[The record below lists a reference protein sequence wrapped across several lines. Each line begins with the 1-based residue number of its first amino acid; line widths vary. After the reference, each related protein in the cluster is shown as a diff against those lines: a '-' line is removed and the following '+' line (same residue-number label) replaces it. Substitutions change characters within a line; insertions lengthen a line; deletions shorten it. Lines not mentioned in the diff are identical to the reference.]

1 MKNREKNFVSAVV
14 YVRNNEKT
22 IKDFLEN
29 INALFSENFEK
40 YEIICVN
47 DASEDNSVAKV
58 KEAAALM
65 EKVNVSIVSMSFY
78 QGIEAAM
85 LAGIDIAIGDFV
97 YEFDNAY
104 IDFDLDMI
112 MQIYYKSL
120 EGFDIVSA
128 AADRK
133 QKFSSELFYSI
144 FNKYTNYQ
152 YELRT
157 ESFRVLSRRAINR
170 ASSLNKT
177 MPYRKA
183 VYANCGLKYTTLT
196 YAGLPVSNGEAVHM
210 DKKEKI
216 RRRNLAVD
224 SLILFTDVAY
234 RFSTGM
240 TILMMCITVLMAA
253 YTVFIFVT
261 GNPTAGW
268 TTTLA
273 FLSLA
278 FFGLFGILTVV
289 IKYLSILVNL
299 VFKKQKYTFESI
311 EKLTK

>member
-1 MKNREKNFVSAVV
+1 MKNKEKNFVSAVV
-14 YVRNNEKT
+14 YIRNNEKT
-22 IKDFLEN
+22 IRDFLEN
-29 INALFSENFEK
+29 VNVLLSENFEK

-47 DASEDNSVAKV
+47 DASEDNSVAEV
-58 KEAAALM
+58 KEAAARM
-65 EKVNVSIVSMSFY
+65 DKVSVSIVNMSFY
-78 QGIEAAM
+78 HGIESAM
-85 LAGIDIAIGDFV
+85 LAGLDTAIGDFV

-104 IDFDLDMI
+104 IDFDLTMV
-112 MQIYYKSL
+112 MKVYYKSL
-120 EGFDIVSA
+120 EGYDIVSA
-128 AADRK
+128 AAQER
-133 QKFSSELFYSI
+133 QKISSELFYSV

-183 VYANCGLKYTTLT
+183 IYANCGLKYTTLEYPKVLQT
-196 YAGLPVSNGEAVHM
+196 ENTGKRM
-210 DKKEKI
+210 DKREKA

-224 SLILFTDVAY
+224 SLILFTDVAS
-234 RFSTGM
+234 RFSTAM
-240 TILMMCITVLMAA
+240 TIAMMFVTVLMAA
-253 YTVFIFVT
+253 YTVFIFLT
-261 GNPTAGW
+261 GSPVEGW
-268 TTTLA
+268 TTTVA

-278 FFGLFGILTVV
+278 FFGLFAILTVI

-299 VFKKQKYTFESI
+299 VFKRQKYMFESI

>member
-1 MKNREKNFVSAVV
+1 MQNKEKNFVSAVV

-22 IKDFLEN
+22 IQEFIQGIDM
-29 INALFSENFEK
+29 LFSENFEK

-47 DASEDNSVAKV
+47 DASEDNSVAKI
-58 KEAAALM
+58 KEAAEAL
-65 EKVNVSIVSMSFY
+65 EKVSVSIVSMSFY
-78 QGIEAAM
+78 HGIEAAM
-85 LAGIDIAIGDFV
+85 LSGIDVAIGDFV
-97 YEFDNAY
+97 YEFDRAW
-104 IDFDLDMI
+104 IDFDTDMI
-112 MQIYYKSL
+112 MRIYHKAL
-120 EGFDIVSA
+120 EGYDIVSA
-128 AADRK
+128 AAKEK
-133 QKFSSELFYSI
+133 QRISSELFYSI

-157 ESFRVLSRRAINR
+157 ESFRLLSRRAINR

-183 VYANCGLKYTTLT
+183 VYANCGLRYTTLEYEKT
-196 YAGLPVSNGEAVHM
+196 EEVYPVREPLDA
-210 DKKEKI
+210 KEKA

-234 RFSTGM
+234 RFSIGITVC
-240 TILMMCITVLMAA
+240 MMCITVLMAA
-253 YTVFIFVT
+253 YTVFIFLT
-261 GNPTAGW
+261 GNPVAGW

-278 FFGLFGILTVV
+278 FFGLFSILTVI

-299 VFKKQKYTFESI
+299 IFKKQRYMFESI

>member
-1 MKNREKNFVSAVV
+1 MKNKEKNFVSAVV

-22 IKDFLEN
+22 IRDFLEN
-29 INALFSENFEK
+29 INVLFSEYFEK

-47 DASEDNSVAKV
+47 DASEDNSVAEV
-58 KEAAALM
+58 KEAAATLK
-65 EKVNVSIVSMSFY
+65 KVSVSIVNMSFY
-78 QGIEAAM
+78 HGIEAAM
-85 LAGIDIAIGDFV
+85 LAGIDAAIGDFV

-104 IDFDLDMI
+104 IDFDLDMV
-112 MQIYYKSL
+112 MQVYYKSL
-120 EGFDIVSA
+120 EGYDIVSA
-128 AADRK
+128 AAKER
-133 QKFSSELFYSI
+133 QKLSSELFYSI

-183 VYANCGLKYTTLT
+183 VYANCGLKYTTLE
-196 YAGLPVSNGEAVHM
+196 YDKVLQAEHIVKRM
-210 DKKEKI
+210 DKKEKV
-216 RRRNLAVD
+216 RRRNLAID
-224 SLILFTDVAY
+224 SLVLFTDVAY
-234 RFSTGM
+234 RFSTTM
-240 TILMMCITVLMAA
+240 TIFMMCVTVLMAA
-253 YTVFIFVT
+253 YTVFIFAT
-261 GNPTAGW
+261 GNPVAGW
-268 TTTLA
+268 TTTVA

-278 FFGLFGILTVV
+278 FFGLFGILTVI

-299 VFKKQKYTFESI
+299 VFKKQKYMFESI

>member
-1 MKNREKNFVSAVV
+1 MKNKEKNFVSAVV

-29 INALFSENFEK
+29 INAQLADHFEK

-47 DASEDNSVAKV
+47 DASEDNSVALI
-58 KEAAALM
+58 KEAAAGM

-97 YEFDNAY
+97 YEFDNAW
-104 IDFDLDMI
+104 IDFDLAVI
-112 MQIYYKSL
+112 MQVYHKSL

-128 AADRK
+128 AANQK
-133 QKFSSELFYSI
+133 QKASSELFYSV

-196 YAGLPVSNGEAVHM
+196 YDKILMQEMQPPHM
-210 DKKEKI
+210 DKREKV

-278 FFGLFGILTVV
+278 FFGLFGILTVI

-299 VFKKQKYTFESI
+299 VFKKQRYTFEAI